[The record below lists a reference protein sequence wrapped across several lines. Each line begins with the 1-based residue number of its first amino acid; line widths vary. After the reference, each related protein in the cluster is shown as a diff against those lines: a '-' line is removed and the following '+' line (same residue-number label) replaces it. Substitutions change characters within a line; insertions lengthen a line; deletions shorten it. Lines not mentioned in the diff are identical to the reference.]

1 MSTLRFTICL
11 LIAPLAIPLIDV
23 PPWTWN
29 SIYLLPVI
37 FVTAVFAYLGSFL
50 FGFLAYLVLRARR
63 WTTIWFAPAAG
74 FMVAGLT
81 CWLVGSF
88 GGLLAGG
95 DLFDVHHHLD
105 LLRQVLW
112 PYGPVGAF
120 FGTLLWVLARL
131 DPAESYLKT
140 MTMARAVI
148 AFLVAPLVVPILT
161 TIELREL
168 LSQPPLAGLM
178 LLFCTFTAYVGTFVF
193 GIPTYLF
200 LRTRRWTA
208 FWLAPVLGFVAG
220 GLAWWLCKSV
230 PMTGGTFH
238 FDPDPRLLRAVLWPF
253 GPLGALVGSL
263 LWLIARP
270 DRATRRDR
278 APHA

>member
-1 MSTLRFTICL
+1 MLRFTICL
-11 LIAPLAIPLIDV
+11 LMAPLAIPLIDV
-23 PPWTWN
+23 PPWTWD
-29 SIYLLPVI
+29 SLYFLPVF

-50 FGFLAYLVLRARR
+50 FGFLAYLFLRARR

-74 FMVAGLT
+74 FVVAGLT
-81 CWLVGSF
+81 CWLVGGF
-88 GGLLAGG
+88 RTLLAGG
-95 DLFDVHHHLD
+95 DLFDVHRNLD
-105 LLRQVLW
+105 VLRQVLW

-120 FGTLLWVLARL
+120 AGTLLWVLAWL
-131 DPAESYLKT
+131 DPAEGYLKT

-168 LSQPPLAGLM
+168 LSYPAMAGLM
-178 LLFCTFTAYVGTFVF
+178 LLFSTVTAYVGTFLF

-208 FWLAPVLGFVAG
+208 FWRAPVLGFVGG
-220 GLAWWLCKSV
+220 GLAWWLFKSV
-230 PMTGGTFH
+230 PMTGSTFH
-238 FDPDPRLLRAVLWPF
+238 FNPDPSLLRSVLWPF
-253 GPLGALVGSL
+253 GPLGAVVGSL

-270 DRATRRDR
+270 DRAASRDL